1 MSAVAV
7 PAPVAPVAVAT
18 TASPRTRRPIQCLA
32 AVAVAALVPLTA
44 CSSGINAET
53 SRERPTIDGIGS
65 AIGPLSIRNT
75 YIGGPAEQGA
85 SVPLLT
91 SIFNNGT
98 EPDRLV
104 SISSPEAGAGTV
116 PADTTL
122 PPGGQQL
129 FYTPDKVA
137 RLTGVTIPVRV
148 GEIVPIVLTFERA
161 GELRMSVPV
170 SPVGEELLRV
180 AAPPAPA
187 PPPPASPAPS
197 AAAPAGASPS
207 AAAPTGASPSPGAP
221 ASPSPSASPSITP

>member
-1 MSAVAV
+1 MSAAAA
-7 PAPVAPVAVAT
+7 PAPVAVVAPKP
-18 TASPRTRRPIQCLA
+18 PRVRRSRRYLAVA

-44 CSSGINAET
+44 CSSGINAAT

-65 AIGPLSIRNT
+65 AIGTLTVRNT
-75 YIGGPAEQGA
+75 YIGGPAEQGG

-91 SIFNNGT
+91 SIFNDGT

-104 SISSPEAGAGTV
+104 SISSPEAGGGTV

-137 RLTGVTIPVRV
+137 RLTGVTMPVRV
-148 GEIVPIVLTFERA
+148 GQIVPIVLTFERA

-170 SPVGEELLRV
+170 SPVGEDLLTGG
-180 AAPPAPA
+180 ASASATPPAPA
-187 PPPPASPAPS
+187 PSSAAPS
-197 AAAPAGASPS
+197 APTSAQPSAGARGPGPS
-207 AAAPTGASPSPGAP
+207 AGAP
-221 ASPSPSASPSITP
+221 ASPSASGTPSITP